1 MKEGVLTTVIDLR
14 LPTKITRGLDMSNEQ
29 KKLSDFLDEVDK
41 QNEKHAVPET
51 TSKHDTYDFEFGTV
65 YENYILERIG
75 SHEGQYG
82 LSFAMN
88 MTSPDGEKRTLWV
101 SQNMKKDLDF
111 FLKNHGLTDALPV
124 KVSFA
129 KTKNTNEKSG
139 REFHKLNLK
148 LVASGDDVQFELD
161 AL

>member
-1 MKEGVLTTVIDLR
+1 MTDKQ
-14 LPTKITRGLDMSNEQ
+14 TKI
-29 KKLSDFLDEVDK
+29 KDFLAEVDK

-51 TSKHDTYDFEFGTV
+51 TSKHETYDFEFGTV

-75 SHEGQYG
+75 SHDGQYG

-101 SQNMKKDLDF
+101 SANMKKDLDY
-111 FLKNHGLTDALPV
+111 FLKNHGLTDTLPV
-124 KVSFA
+124 KISFA
-129 KTKNTNEKSG
+129 KTKNTNPATG
-139 REFHKLNLK
+139 NVYHKLNIK
-148 LVASGDDVQFELD
+148 LVATGDDVQFELD